1 MNYYTI
7 YEKLLISL
15 YFLCHLFSFY
25 FAAKI
30 SNISLLCK
38 FLGFFFCVF
47 VRKDSFC
54 IEIIGDVNCFQMR
67 HHKCSLVLSLQGG

>member
-15 YFLCHLFSFY
+15 YFLCHLFFS
-25 FAAKI
+25 AKI

-38 FLGFFFCVF
+38 FLRDFFCVF

-54 IEIIGDVNCFQMR
+54 IE
-67 HHKCSLVLSLQGG
+67 

>member
-30 SNISLLCK
+30 RNISLLCK

-47 VRKDSFC
+47 MRKINFVSNKIRDHLPHRAVR
-54 IEIIGDVNCFQMR
+54 
-67 HHKCSLVLSLQGG
+67 

>member
-15 YFLCHLFSFY
+15 YFLCHLFLLQ
-25 FAAKI
+25 KI

-38 FLGFFFCVF
+38 FLGDFFCVF
-47 VRKDSFC
+47 VRKINFVSNKIRDHLPHRA
-54 IEIIGDVNCFQMR
+54 VR
-67 HHKCSLVLSLQGG
+67 L